1 MANYSTY
8 GEFLFM
14 DNLGCC
20 YLIRKA
26 HNDLFIVESNKVEYQ
41 LTFKCWMNISLI

>member
-14 DNLGCC
+14 DNLGGC

-26 HNDLFIVESNKVEYQ
+26 HYCNKTLRLNSVIAKWRE
-41 LTFKCWMNISLI
+41 